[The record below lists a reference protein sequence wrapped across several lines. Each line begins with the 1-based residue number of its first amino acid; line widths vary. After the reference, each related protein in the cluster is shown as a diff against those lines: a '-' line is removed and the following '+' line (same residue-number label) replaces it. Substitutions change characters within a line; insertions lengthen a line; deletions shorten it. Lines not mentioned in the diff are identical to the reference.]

1 MKKDIFALTMAVI
14 AGGMVVRPAY
24 AGNNASSPVSTFAS
38 AEEYCT
44 KEASNLMFTLPPLGE
59 AHSIIKS
66 RLYDFCMAGVS
77 QAGNEDALHEQQKHL
92 AEQQALNTS
101 DLNKKV
107 IASMERA
114 FRDGWNAI
122 PYITG
127 AGGNIAKENTS
138 APASTSSP
146 TTSAA
151 VSNGN
156 LINGSYTC
164 DFQLTGNDEQ
174 NPVIWAKAQSA
185 KLVVNG
191 DSVEASLP
199 LDPNGTYP
207 NNQKATSIHF
217 VSSHSDDLYL
227 NVNES
232 SVGITDGGSLAY
244 EMVNCR

>member
-1 MKKDIFALTMAVI
+1 
-14 AGGMVVRPAY
+14 
-24 AGNNASSPVSTFAS
+24 
-38 AEEYCT
+38 
-44 KEASNLMFTLPPLGE
+44 
-59 AHSIIKS
+59 
-66 RLYDFCMAGVS
+66 MAGVS

-146 TTSAA
+146 TTAA

-199 LDPNGTYP
+199 LDPNAPIQTTRKP
-207 NNQKATSIHF
+207 LLFT
-217 VSSHSDDLYL
+217 
-227 NVNES
+227 S
-232 SVGITDGGSLAY
+232 SVAIPMTFT
-244 EMVNCR
+244 